1 MSRLRLKTQ
10 LLISTLV
17 IICALTGAMLLIV
30 RHTVRAEIDSQVRDS
45 VAASVRAFESV
56 QNQRQDQLS
65 RTTAMLAELPTLKA
79 LMTTNHALT
88 IRDGSL
94 PFWQLAGSDLFVV
107 ANTKGEI
114 MALHAKKSGLNSAD
128 VEQDLTRSLD
138 SNEDAAWWY
147 ADDQLYWVFIRP
159 ITAGSGADLKNL
171 GALAIGYQVDSTVA
185 EQLALVAGG
194 KIVLLSGAKIIAS
207 TLSSREQDELQD
219 HLGQYA
225 ALLGSGTQEVN
236 LAAESYQAAAV
247 SLHADPRTPVQC
259 YVLVPLRRPM
269 EFTGKLDRTILALG
283 ISALVCVTLL
293 LSFVAGT
300 ITRPMDNLLAGVR
313 ALARGDYA
321 FSITP
326 RGSSEVVELGRAFS
340 KMRGELL
347 DSQQRQIE
355 TEQVAALGRAA
366 SSISHDLRHSL
377 AAVVANAEFL
387 YEADKLKL
395 DRDEIYEE
403 IKVASEQMTELL
415 DSLRELSREQRTLS
429 LVTVSLE
436 AVVRRAVDAV
446 LARPEFHHR
455 LISIQTPRDTTGVF
469 DPKKI
474 ERSLF
479 NLLLNACEATSDRG
493 KIDIE
498 IKIADNSFEVRIADD
513 GVGIPAAIRDTLFD
527 PFISSGK
534 SNGTGLGLAIV
545 SKIIHD
551 HYGSVC
557 VEQTGESGTVF
568 LIKFPRSQTGI
579 GDSLAVWAVNDR
591 GGGTGRG

>member
-10 LLISTLV
+10 LLISTLL
-17 IICALTGAMLLIV
+17 IISALTGAMLLIV
-30 RHTVRAEIDSQVRDS
+30 RHIVRAEIDDQVRDS
-45 VAASVRAFESV
+45 VAASVSAFESV

-79 LMTTNHALT
+79 LMTTNHAPT

-94 PFWQLAGSDLFVV
+94 PFWQLAGSDLFVL
-107 ANTKGEI
+107 ANPKGEM
-114 MALHAKKSGLNSAD
+114 MALHAERAGLNSAD
-128 VEQDLTRSLD
+128 VGQDLTRSLERT
-138 SNEDAAWWY
+138 EDAAWWY

-159 ITAGSGADLKNL
+159 ITAGSGGDTKEL

-194 KIVLLSGAKIIAS
+194 KIVLVSGAKVIAS
-207 TLSSREQDELQD
+207 TLSSREQSELQN

-225 ALLGSGTQEVN
+225 AISGSGTQEVN
-236 LAAESYQAAAV
+236 LAGEPYQVAAV

-259 YVLVPLRRPM
+259 YVLIPLRRPM
-269 EFTGKLDRTILALG
+269 SFIAKLDRTILALG
-283 ISALVCVTLL
+283 VSALLFATLL

-326 RGSSEVVELGRAFS
+326 RGSSEVVELGTAFS

-347 DSQQRQIE
+347 DSQRRQIE

-387 YEADKLKL
+387 YEADKLQL

-403 IKVASEQMTELL
+403 IKIASEQMTELL
-415 DSLRELSREQRTLS
+415 DSLRELSREHRTLS
-429 LVTVSLE
+429 LVTTSLE
-436 AVVRRAVDAV
+436 SVLRHAADAV
-446 LARPEFHHR
+446 LARPEFHNR
-455 LISIQTPRDTTGVF
+455 LISIQTSPETTGVF

-474 ERSLF
+474 ERAFF

-498 IKIADNSFEVRIADD
+498 IKRSDHSFEVRVADD
-513 GVGIPAAIRDTLFD
+513 GIGVPAGIRSTLFD

-551 HYGSVC
+551 HYGTVA
-557 VEQTGESGTVF
+557 VEQTGETGTIFAV
-568 LIKFPRSQTGI
+568 KFPRSQNGI
-579 GDSLAVWAVNDR
+579 SDSLAAEIHEPNPVRHLDR
-591 GGGTGRG
+591 

>member
-10 LLISTLV
+10 LLISTLL

-30 RHTVRAEIDSQVRDS
+30 RHTVRAEIDDQVRDS

-79 LMTTNHALT
+79 LMTTNHAPT
-88 IRDGSL
+88 IRDGSQ
-94 PFWQLAGSDLFVV
+94 PFWQLAGSDLFLL
-107 ANTKGEI
+107 ANTKGEV
-114 MALHAKKSGLNSAD
+114 MALHAKKSGLNGAD
-128 VEQDLTRSLD
+128 VEKDLTRSIEQ
-138 SNEDAAWWY
+138 NEDAAWWY

-159 ITAGSGADLKNL
+159 ITAGAGSDVKQF

-185 EQLALVAGG
+185 EQLALVSGG
-194 KIVLLSGAKIIAS
+194 KIVLVSGSKVIAS
-207 TLSSREQDELQD
+207 TLLSREESELQN
-219 HLGQYA
+219 HLGEYT
-225 ALLGSGTQEVN
+225 ALLDSGTQEVN
-236 LAAESYQAAAV
+236 LAAESYQVAAV

-259 YVLVPLRRPM
+259 YVLIPLRRPM
-269 EFTGKLDRTILALG
+269 DFIGNLDRTILALG
-283 ISALVCVTLL
+283 ISALVCATLL

-313 ALARGDYA
+313 ALARGDYG

-326 RGSSEVVELGRAFS
+326 QGSSEVVELGTAFS

-347 DSQQRQIE
+347 ASQRRQIE

-387 YEADKLKL
+387 YEAEKLKL
-395 DRDEIYEE
+395 DRDEIFDE
-403 IKVASEQMTELL
+403 IKIASEQMTELL
-415 DSLRELSREQRTLS
+415 DSLRELAREHRMLS
-429 LVTVSLE
+429 LVTASLE
-436 AVVRRAVDAV
+436 SVVRHAADAV
-446 LARPEFHHR
+446 LARPEFRNR
-455 LISIQTPRDTTGVF
+455 LISIQASSDTTGVF
-469 DPKKI
+469 DSKKI
-474 ERSLF
+474 ERLFF

-493 KIDIE
+493 KINIE
-498 IKIADNSFEVRIADD
+498 IKSSDSAFEVRIADD
-513 GVGIPAAIRDTLFD
+513 GVGIPASIRGTLFD

-545 SKIIHD
+545 SKVVHD
-551 HYGSVC
+551 HYGSIS

-568 LIKFPRSQTGI
+568 LVRFPRSQSGI
-579 GDSLAVWAVNDR
+579 GDSLETEVNEPNR
-591 GGGTGRG
+591 SPA

>member
-10 LLISTLV
+10 LLISTLLT
-17 IICALTGAMLLIV
+17 ICALTGAMLLIV
-30 RHTVRAEIDSQVRDS
+30 RHTVRAEIDDQVRDS
-45 VAASVRAFESV
+45 VVASVRAFESV

-79 LMTTNHALT
+79 LMTTHHAPT

-94 PFWQLAGSDLFVV
+94 PFWQLGGSDLFLL

-114 MALHAKKSGLNSAD
+114 MALHAKKSGLNGAD
-128 VEQDLTRSLD
+128 LDQDLTRSLD
-138 SNEDAAWWY
+138 GNEDAAWWY

-159 ITAGSGADLKNL
+159 ITAGSGSDVKQL

-194 KIVLLSGAKIIAS
+194 KIVLVTGGKVIAS
-207 TLSSREQDELQD
+207 TLSTREQGELQD
-219 HLGQYA
+219 HLGQYT
-225 ALLGSGTQEVN
+225 ALRGSGTQEVN
-236 LAAESYQAAAV
+236 LAAEPYQVAAV

-259 YVLVPLRRPM
+259 YVLIPLRRPM
-269 EFTGKLDRTILALG
+269 DFIGKLDRTILALG
-283 ISALVCVTLL
+283 ISALVCATLL

-326 RGSSEVVELGRAFS
+326 RGSSEVVELGTAFS

-347 DSQQRQIE
+347 ASQRRQIE

-387 YEADKLKL
+387 YEADRLKL
-395 DRDEIYEE
+395 DRDEIFEE
-403 IKVASEQMTELL
+403 IKIASEQMTELL
-415 DSLRELSREQRTLS
+415 DSLRELAREHRTLS
-429 LVTVSLE
+429 LVTSLLE
-436 AVVRRAVDAV
+436 SVVRHSADAV
-446 LARPEFHHR
+446 LARPEFHNR
-455 LISIQTPRDTTGVF
+455 MIAIQAPPDTSGVF

-474 ERSLF
+474 ERAFF

-498 IKIADNSFEVRIADD
+498 MKCLDNSFEVRIADD
-513 GVGIPAAIRDTLFD
+513 GIGIPAGIRGTLFD

-551 HYGSVC
+551 HYGSVN
-557 VEQTGESGTVF
+557 VERTSETGTVF
-568 LIKFPRSQTGI
+568 LVRFPRSQNGV
-579 GDSLAVWAVNDR
+579 GDSLETEIKEPNRSPA
-591 GGGTGRG
+591 

>member
-10 LLISTLV
+10 LLVSTLL

-30 RHTVRAEIDSQVRDS
+30 RHTVRAEIDDQVRDS
-45 VAASVRAFESV
+45 VAASVRAFQSV

-79 LMTTNHALT
+79 LMTTNHAPT

-94 PFWQLAGSDLFVV
+94 PFWQLAGSDLFLL
-107 ANTKGEI
+107 ANTKGEV
-114 MALHAKKSGLNSAD
+114 MALHTKRSGLNGED
-128 VEQDLTRSLD
+128 VEKDLTRSVEQ
-138 SNEDAAWWY
+138 NEDAAWWY

-159 ITAGSGADLKNL
+159 MTAGTGSDVKQF
-171 GALAIGYQVDSTVA
+171 GALAIGYQVDSSVA

-194 KIVLLSGAKIIAS
+194 KIVLVTGNKVIAS
-207 TLSSREQDELQD
+207 TLSSREDAELQA
-219 HLGQYA
+219 HLGQYT
-225 ALLGSGTQEVN
+225 ALLDSGTQEVN
-236 LAAESYQAAAV
+236 LAAEPYQVAAV

-259 YVLVPLRRPM
+259 YVLMPLRRPM
-269 EFTGKLDRTILALG
+269 EFIGKLDRTILALG
-283 ISALVCVTLL
+283 ISALLCATLL

-313 ALARGDYA
+313 ALAGGDYV

-326 RGSSEVVELGRAFS
+326 RGSSEVVELGTAFS

-347 DSQQRQIE
+347 ESQRRQIE

-387 YEADKLKL
+387 YEADKLKM
-395 DRDEIYEE
+395 DRDEIFDE
-403 IKVASEQMTELL
+403 IKIASEQMTELL
-415 DSLRELSREQRTLS
+415 DSLRELAREHRTLS
-429 LVTVSLE
+429 LVTTSLE
-436 AVVRRAVDAV
+436 SVVKHASDAV
-446 LARPEFHHR
+446 LARPEFRHR
-455 LISIQTPRDTTGVF
+455 LICIQASSDTTGLF
-469 DPKKI
+469 DSKKI
-474 ERSLF
+474 ERLFF

-493 KIDIE
+493 KINIE
-498 IKIADNSFEVRIADD
+498 IKSSENSFEVRMADD
-513 GVGIPAAIRDTLFD
+513 GVGIPTAIRSTLFD

-545 SKIIHD
+545 SKVVHD
-551 HYGSVC
+551 HYGSIS
-557 VEQTGESGTVF
+557 VEQTGETGTVF
-568 LIKFPRSQTGI
+568 LVRFPRSQSGI
-579 GDSLAVWAVNDR
+579 GDSLEAGIKEPNRSPV
-591 GGGTGRG
+591 

>member
-1 MSRLRLKTQ
+1 MAMSRLRLKTQ
-10 LLISTLV
+10 LLISTLL

-30 RHTVRAEIDSQVRDS
+30 RHTVRAEIDDQVRDS

-79 LMTTNHALT
+79 LMTTHHAPT

-94 PFWQLAGSDLFVV
+94 PFWQLAGSDLFLL
-107 ANTKGEI
+107 ANPKGEM
-114 MALHAKKSGLNSAD
+114 MALHAKKSGLNGAD
-128 VEQDLTRSLD
+128 VERDLTRSLD
-138 SNEDAAWWY
+138 ANEDAAWWY
-147 ADDQLYWVFIRP
+147 ADDQLYWAFIRP
-159 ITAGSGADLKNL
+159 ITAGSGSDVKQL

-194 KIVLLSGAKIIAS
+194 KIVLVSGAKVIAS
-207 TLSSREQDELQD
+207 TLSSREQGELED
-219 HLGQYA
+219 HLGQYT
-225 ALLGSGTQEVN
+225 ALSGSGTQEVD
-236 LAAESYQAAAV
+236 LGAEPYEVAAV
-247 SLHADPRTPVQC
+247 SLHADSRTPVQC
-259 YVLVPLRRPM
+259 YVLIPLRRPIS
-269 EFTGKLDRTILALG
+269 FIAKLDRTILALG
-283 ISALVCVTLL
+283 ISALVCATLL

-300 ITRPMDNLLAGVR
+300 ITRPLDNLLAGVR

-321 FSITP
+321 FSIMP
-326 RGSSEVVELGRAFS
+326 RGSSEVVELGTAFS
-340 KMRGELL
+340 KMREELL
-347 DSQQRQIE
+347 ASQRRQIE

-395 DRDEIYEE
+395 DRDEIFEE
-403 IKVASEQMTELL
+403 IKIASEQMTELL

-429 LVTVSLE
+429 VLTTSLE
-436 AVVRRAVDAV
+436 SVVRHAADAV
-446 LARPEFHHR
+446 LTRPEFHHR
-455 LISIQTPRDTTGVF
+455 MISIQTPPDTTGVF

-474 ERSLF
+474 ERVFF

-493 KIDIE
+493 KIGIE
-498 IKIADNSFEVRIADD
+498 IRVSDHSFEVYIADD
-513 GVGIPAAIRDTLFD
+513 GIGIPTGIRSTLFD

-551 HYGSVC
+551 HFGSVG
-557 VEQTGESGTVF
+557 VEETGETGTVF
-568 LIKFPRSQTGI
+568 LVKFPRSQGRSA
-579 GDSLAVWAVNDR
+579 DSLETEINEANRSPV
-591 GGGTGRG
+591 

>member
-10 LLISTLV
+10 LLISTLL

-30 RHTVRAEIDSQVRDS
+30 RHTVRAEIDDQARDS

-65 RTTAMLAELPTLKA
+65 RTTAMLAEVPTLKA
-79 LMTTNHALT
+79 LMTTNHAPT

-94 PFWQLAGSDLFVV
+94 PFWQLAGSDLFLL
-107 ANTKGEI
+107 ANAKSEI

-128 VEQDLTRSLD
+128 VEQDLTRSLG

-159 ITAGSGADLKNL
+159 ITAGSGSDTKEL
-171 GALAIGYQVDSTVA
+171 GALAVGYQVDSTVA

-194 KIVLLSGAKIIAS
+194 KIVLVSGAKIIAS
-207 TLSSREQDELQD
+207 TLSSREESELQD
-219 HLGQYA
+219 HLGQYSA
-225 ALLGSGTQEVN
+225 VLGSGTHEVD
-236 LAAESYQAAAV
+236 LAAEPYQVAAV
-247 SLHADPRTPVQC
+247 ALHADPRTPVQC
-259 YVLVPLRRPM
+259 YVLIPLRRPM
-269 EFTGKLDRTILALG
+269 SFISKLDRTILALG

-300 ITRPMDNLLAGVR
+300 ITKPMDNLLAGVR
-313 ALARGDYA
+313 ALARGDYT

-326 RGSSEVVELGRAFS
+326 RGSSEVVELGTAFS
-340 KMRGELL
+340 KMRSELL
-347 DSQQRQIE
+347 DSQRRQIE

-395 DRDEIYEE
+395 DRDEIFEE
-403 IKVASEQMTELL
+403 IKIASEQMTELL

-429 LVTVSLE
+429 LVTASLE
-436 AVVRRAVDAV
+436 GVVRHAADAV
-446 LARPEFHHR
+446 LARPEFR
-455 LISIQTPRDTTGVF
+455 NRFISIHTPPDTTGVF
-469 DPKKI
+469 DARKI
-474 ERSLF
+474 ERAIF

-498 IKIADNSFEVRIADD
+498 IKNADNAFEVRIADD
-513 GVGIPAAIRDTLFD
+513 GIGIPTSIRSTLFD

-551 HYGSVC
+551 HYGSVS
-557 VEQTGESGTVF
+557 VERTGETGTVF
-568 LIKFPRSQTGI
+568 LVKFPRSQSGI
-579 GDSLAVWAVNDR
+579 GDSAETEIHEPNRSRVP
-591 GGGTGRG
+591 

>member
-10 LLISTLV
+10 LLISTLL
-17 IICALTGAMLLIV
+17 IISALTGAMLLIV
-30 RHTVRAEIDSQVRDS
+30 RHTVRAEIDDQVRDS

-79 LMTTNHALT
+79 LMTTNHAPT
-88 IRDGSL
+88 IRDGSF
-94 PFWQLAGSDLFVV
+94 PFWQLAGSDLFLL
-107 ANTKGEI
+107 ANPKGEI
-114 MALHAKKSGLNSAD
+114 MALHTKKSGLHGAD

-138 SNEDAAWWY
+138 GNEYAAWWY
-147 ADDQLYWVFIRP
+147 ADDQLYWAFIRP
-159 ITAGSGADLKNL
+159 ITAGSGSDTKQL

-194 KIVLLSGAKIIAS
+194 KIVLVTGGKVIAS
-207 TLSSREQDELQD
+207 TLSSREQGELQD
-219 HLGQYA
+219 HLGQYT

-236 LAAESYQAAAV
+236 LAAESYQVAAV

-259 YVLVPLRRPM
+259 YVLIPLRRSM
-269 EFTGKLDRTILALG
+269 SFGGKLDRTILVLG
-283 ISALVCVTLL
+283 VSALACATLL

-326 RGSSEVVELGRAFS
+326 RGSGEVVELGRAFS

-347 DSQQRQIE
+347 ASQRRQIE

-366 SSISHDLRHSL
+366 TSISHDLRHSL

-395 DRDEIYEE
+395 DRDEIFEE
-403 IKVASEQMTELL
+403 IKIASEQMTELL
-415 DSLRELSREQRTLS
+415 DSLRELSREHRTLS
-429 LVTVSLE
+429 LVATSLE
-436 AVVRRAVDAV
+436 SVVRHAADAV
-446 LARPEFHHR
+446 LARPEFHNR
-455 LISIQTPRDTTGVF
+455 LISIQTPPDTTGVF
-469 DPKKI
+469 DSKKI
-474 ERSLF
+474 ERLFF

-493 KIDIE
+493 KIHIE
-498 IKIADNSFEVRIADD
+498 VKSLDNLFEVRIADD
-513 GVGIPAAIRDTLFD
+513 GVGIPTGISSTLFD
-527 PFISSGK
+527 PFISAGK

-551 HYGSVC
+551 HYGSIG
-557 VEQTGESGTVF
+557 VEHTGETGTVF
-568 LIKFPRSQTGI
+568 LVKFPRSQSGI
-579 GDSLAVWAVNDR
+579 GESLETEINEPNRSPA
-591 GGGTGRG
+591 

>member
-10 LLISTLV
+10 LLISTLL

-30 RHTVRAEIDSQVRDS
+30 RHTVRAEIGDQVRDS
-45 VAASVRAFESV
+45 VSASVRAFESV

-79 LMTTNHALT
+79 LMTTNHAPT

-94 PFWQLAGSDLFVV
+94 PFWQLAGSDVFVL
-107 ANTKGEI
+107 ANPKGEM
-114 MALHAKKSGLNSAD
+114 MALHAGKAGLKSED
-128 VEQDLTRSLD
+128 VEQNLTRSLD
-138 SNEDAAWWY
+138 RNEDAAWWY

-159 ITAGSGADLKNL
+159 ITAGSGSDTKEL

-194 KIVLLSGAKIIAS
+194 KIVLVSGAKVIAS
-207 TLSSREQDELQD
+207 TLSSLEERELQD

-225 ALLGSGTQEVN
+225 TILSSGTQEVN
-236 LAAESYQAAAV
+236 LASEAYQAAAV

-259 YVLVPLRRPM
+259 YVLIPLRRPM
-269 EFTGKLDRTILALG
+269 SFIGKLDRTILALG
-283 ISALVCVTLL
+283 ISALVCATLL

-313 ALARGDYA
+313 ALARGDYG

-326 RGSSEVVELGRAFS
+326 RGSSEVVELGTAFS

-347 DSQQRQIE
+347 ASQRRQIE

-395 DRDEIYEE
+395 DRDEIFEE
-403 IKVASEQMTELL
+403 IKIASEQMTELL
-415 DSLRELSREQRTLS
+415 DSLRELSREHRTLS
-429 LVTVSLE
+429 LVTASLE
-436 AVVRRAVDAV
+436 SVVRHAADAV
-446 LARPEFHHR
+446 LARPEFHSR
-455 LISIQTPRDTTGVF
+455 LISIHTSSDTTGVF

-474 ERSLF
+474 ERALF

-498 IKIADNSFEVRIADD
+498 VKCLDHSFEVRVADD
-513 GVGIPAAIRDTLFD
+513 GVGIPLGIRSTLFD

-551 HYGSVC
+551 HYGSIA
-557 VEQTGESGTVF
+557 VERTGESGTIF
-568 LIKFPRSQTGI
+568 LVKFPRSQSGI
-579 GDSLAVWAVNDR
+579 GDSLETEIPEPNRSSAS
-591 GGGTGRG
+591 